1 MNNLI
6 ERQLHQQNPGHLA
19 ILSHVQTACVVLAGS
34 VALITLCGW
43 LSDSVGSLLPDGW
56 WLMKQNTA
64 LCIVISALT
73 IVLIQKEY
81 STATIQ
87 ICGITIIFLATV
99 SLYGHMSGQTLSLET
114 FLVRDNYA
122 KLSGRMS
129 VHAAIFFILLG
140 FSFIT
145 LKNEHHYHSYFR
157 DILTL
162 LLIGMVL
169 VIFSGY
175 FFSATSLYGHSA
187 EILVSS
193 QTFICMC
200 LLTFANFVRGI
211 YDGIFSLF
219 LGNGIGSYTARVALP
234 WALIGPFAII
244 STIYYFLDPLNI
256 SQEIQI
262 ALSATLL
269 SLMFFFIILWLSNK
283 ISHLENNLHKQALTD
298 EMTGLFN
305 QRAFSILGKQS
316 FLESLRNNTQLI
328 LLYFDLDGLKRI
340 NDTLGHK
347 IGSEMIIEFA
357 NLLKA
362 NFRRNEMIARVG
374 GDEFVVLSKKNEIEA
389 ALVRLADAVN
399 TTNSKGNKPYKISYS
414 QGKIAGK
421 AKDFKSLDDLLIQAD
436 ASMYEN
442 KKAKRA

>member
-1 MNNLI
+1 MNNFI
-6 ERQLHQQNPGHLA
+6 DRQLHQQNPGHLA
-19 ILSHVQTACVVLAGS
+19 ILFHVQTTCVVLAGII
-34 VALITLCGW
+34 ALITLCGW
-43 LSDSVGSLLPDGW
+43 LSPSVASILPEGW
-56 WLMKQNTA
+56 LLMKQNTA
-64 LCIVISALT
+64 LCIVIGALT
-73 IVLIQKEY
+73 ILLIQKEY
-81 STATIQ
+81 STITIQ

-99 SLYGHMSGQTLSLET
+99 SLYGHISKQTLLLET
-114 FLVRDNYA
+114 FLMQNNYA
-122 KLSGRMS
+122 ELSGRMS
-129 VHAAIFFILLG
+129 VHAAIFFNLLG

-145 LKNEHHYHSYFR
+145 LKKEQNHRNDIR

-175 FFSATSLYGHSA
+175 FFSATSLYGHSR

-211 YDGIFSLF
+211 YGGIFSLF
-219 LGNGIGSYTARVALP
+219 LGNGIGGYTARVALP

-244 STIYYFLDPLNI
+244 SAINYFSAPHNI

-283 ISHLENNLHKQALTD
+283 ISYLENNLHKQALTD
-298 EMTGLFN
+298 EMTGLYN

-316 FLESLRNNTQLI
+316 FLESLRNNTQLV

-340 NDTLGHK
+340 NDTLGHQ
-347 IGSEMIIEFA
+347 IGSELIVEFA

-362 NFRRNEMIARVG
+362 NFRRSEMIARVG
-374 GDEFVVLSKKNEIEA
+374 GDEFVVLSKKNEVEK
-389 ALVRLADAVN
+389 ALLRLADAVN
-399 TTNSKGNKPYKISYS
+399 AANSKHNRPYKINYS
-414 QGKIAGK
+414 QGKIIGK
-421 AKDFKSLDDLLIQAD
+421 AKDFESLDDLLTQAD

-442 KKAKRA
+442 KKAKKV